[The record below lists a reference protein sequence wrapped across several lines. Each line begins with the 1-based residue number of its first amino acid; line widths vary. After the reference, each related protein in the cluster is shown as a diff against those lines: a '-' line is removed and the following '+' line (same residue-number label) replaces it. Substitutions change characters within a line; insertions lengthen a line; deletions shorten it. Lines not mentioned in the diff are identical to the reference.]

1 MSVPAAQI
9 SAVPD
14 VASAPNATYAFLR
27 AFFEELQRSGVEHVC
42 VSPGSRSTPLA
53 VTAASV
59 DGLLIWSQLD
69 ERAAAFFAL
78 GLAKASRAPVALVC
92 TSGTALANYAPAV
105 IEAHYSGVPLIVLS
119 ADRPPELR
127 EWGAGQTIDQPKLF
141 GAQVRYFAELP
152 IPTAGSRM
160 LRYARAMA
168 CRAVGESVGASPGP
182 VHLNWPLREPLEPS
196 VDPTASDWAD
206 GDAVAERGRANGQP
220 YAHTVH
226 EASRASVAVIEA
238 LATAFS
244 HTERGVIA
252 CGMLDEPEFAD
263 AVARLARRLGW
274 PILAEPISN
283 VRSGSHVES
292 APVLAGYDLFLRD
305 VEFQANHQPEVVLR
319 FGGTPTC
326 KAFRLW
332 LEATPPD
339 RMVVVSGDGD
349 WNEPSHLTSD
359 FIVAD
364 PTAFCLELTAAL
376 ERLGTDPRQG
386 GQRGQAKWT
395 SSFLAAE
402 ARVQAVLDSEL
413 GANPTLFEPRA
424 TRTLSESLPED
435 SILYVSNSMPVR
447 DLDAFM
453 PTRQSRLRLLA
464 NRGANGI
471 DGMVSSAL
479 GAAASGQG
487 RVFLLTGDLAFLYD
501 IGGLLAARRYPL
513 KATIVVFNNDGG
525 GIFSFLPIAQYG
537 EAVRF
542 DELFNTPHGVDLSA
556 AASLYGLH
564 HTCVANFDEYE
575 AAINKSLSESGVS
588 VIEVPID
595 GEANRDHFRAL
606 VTAVQESLCVNG
618 EAQ

>member
-1 MSVPAAQI
+1 MSVPAEQI

-14 VASAPNATYAFLR
+14 VASAPNVTYAFLR

-59 DGLLIWSQLD
+59 DGLLLWSQLD

-78 GLAKASRAPVALVC
+78 GLAKASRTPVALVC

-105 IEAHYSGVPLIVLS
+105 IEAHYAGVPLIVLS

-182 VHLNWPLREPLEPS
+182 VHLNWPLCEPLEPLL
-196 VDPTASDWAD
+196 DPTESDWAD
-206 GDAVAERGRANGQP
+206 GDAVAERGRAKGQP
-220 YAHTVH
+220 YACTVH
-226 EASRASVAVIEA
+226 ESSRASVALIEA
-238 LATAFS
+238 LAAAFS
-244 HTERGVIA
+244 RTERGVIA
-252 CGMLDEPEFAD
+252 CGMIDEPDFAD

-274 PILAEPISN
+274 PIFADPISN

-292 APVLAGYDLFLRD
+292 APILAGYDLFLRD
-305 VEFQANHQPEVVLR
+305 ARFQANHQPEVVLR

-339 RMVVVSGDGD
+339 RMVVVSGGGD
-349 WNEPSHLTSD
+349 WNDPSHLTSD
-359 FIVAD
+359 FVVAD
-364 PTAFCLELTAAL
+364 STAFCLDLTAAL
-376 ERLGTDPRQG
+376 EQLGTDLPQG
-386 GQRGQAKWT
+386 GQGRWT

-402 ARVQAVLDSEL
+402 ARVQTVLDSEF

-424 TRTLSESLPED
+424 ARMLTESVPED

-453 PTRQSRLRLLA
+453 PVRQSRIRVLA

-487 RVFLLTGDLAFLYD
+487 HVFLLTGDLAFLYD

-525 GIFSFLPIAQYG
+525 GIFSFLPIAQYA

-542 DELFNTPHGVDLSA
+542 DELFNTPHGADLSA

-564 HTCVANFDEYE
+564 HTRVANFHEYE
-575 AAINKSLSESGVS
+575 AAIGKSLGESGVS
-588 VIEVPID
+588 IIEVPID

-606 VTAVQESLCVNG
+606 VTAVQESLCVDG

>member
-14 VASAPNATYAFLR
+14 VASAPNVTYAFLR

-59 DGLLIWSQLD
+59 DGLQIWSQLD

-78 GLAKASRAPVALVC
+78 GLAKASRSPVALVC

-105 IEAHYSGVPLIVLS
+105 IEAHYAGVPLIVLS

-182 VHLNWPLREPLEPS
+182 VHLNWPLREPLEPL
-196 VDPTASDWAD
+196 VDPMASDWAD

-226 EASRASVAVIEA
+226 EASRASVALIEG
-238 LATAFS
+238 LAAAFS
-244 HTERGVIA
+244 GTERGVIA

-263 AVARLARRLGW
+263 AVARLARRLDW

-292 APVLAGYDLFLRD
+292 ASVLAGYDLFLRD
-305 VEFQANHQPEVVLR
+305 GEFRSNHQPDIVLR

-332 LEATPPD
+332 LEATPPE
-339 RMVVVSGDGD
+339 RMVVVSGGGD
-349 WNEPSHLTSD
+349 WNEPSHLISD

-364 PTAFCLELTAAL
+364 PTAFCLELTDAL
-376 ERLGTDPRQG
+376 ELLDTVPHHRE
-386 GQRGQAKWT
+386 WT

-402 ARVQAVLDSEL
+402 ARTQAVLDREL
-413 GANPTLFEPRA
+413 GTNPTLFEPRA

-453 PTRQSRLRLLA
+453 PTRQSRLRVLA
-464 NRGANGI
+464 NRGTNGI
-471 DGMVSSAL
+471 DGMLSSAL

-525 GIFSFLPIAQYG
+525 GIFSFLPIAQYA

-564 HTCVANFDEYE
+564 HTRVANFDEYKT
-575 AAINKSLSESGVS
+575 AIDKSLSESGVS

-606 VTAVQESLCVNG
+606 VTAVQESLCING

>member
-14 VASAPNATYAFLR
+14 VASAPNVTYAFLR

-59 DGLLIWSQLD
+59 DGLQIWSQLD

-78 GLAKASRAPVALVC
+78 GLAKASRSPVALVC

-105 IEAHYSGVPLIVLS
+105 IEAHYAGVPLIVLS

-182 VHLNWPLREPLEPS
+182 VHLNWPLREPLEPL
-196 VDPTASDWAD
+196 VDPMASDWAD

-226 EASRASVAVIEA
+226 EASRASVALIEG
-238 LATAFS
+238 LAAAFS
-244 HTERGVIA
+244 RTERGVIA

-263 AVARLARRLGW
+263 AVARLARRLDW

-283 VRSGSHVES
+283 VRSGSHAES
-292 APVLAGYDLFLRD
+292 ASVLAGYDLFLRD
-305 VEFQANHQPEVVLR
+305 GEFQSNHQPEVVLR

-332 LEATPPD
+332 LEATPPE
-339 RMVVVSGDGD
+339 RMVVVSGGGD
-349 WNEPSHLTSD
+349 WNEPSHLISD
-359 FIVAD
+359 FVVAD
-364 PTAFCLELTAAL
+364 PTAFCLELTDAL
-376 ERLGTDPRQG
+376 ELLDTVPHHRE
-386 GQRGQAKWT
+386 WT

-402 ARVQAVLDSEL
+402 ARTQAVLDREL
-413 GANPTLFEPRA
+413 GTNPTLFEPRA

-453 PTRQSRLRLLA
+453 PTRHSRLRVLA
-464 NRGANGI
+464 NRGTNGI

-513 KATIVVFNNDGG
+513 RATIVVFNNDGG
-525 GIFSFLPIAQYG
+525 GIFSFLPIAQYA

-564 HTCVANFDEYE
+564 HTRVANFDEYE
-575 AAINKSLSESGVS
+575 TAIDKSLSESGVS

-595 GEANRDHFRAL
+595 GDANRDHFRAL
-606 VTAVQESLCVNG
+606 VAAVEESLCVNG